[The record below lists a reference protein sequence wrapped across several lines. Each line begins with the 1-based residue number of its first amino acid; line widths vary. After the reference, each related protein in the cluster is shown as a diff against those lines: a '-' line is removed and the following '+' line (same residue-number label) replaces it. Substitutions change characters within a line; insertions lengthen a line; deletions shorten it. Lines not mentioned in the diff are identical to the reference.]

1 MRLSLLLF
9 ILSLKLKAAARK
21 NQAFRKYIGTTITLK
36 VLIKTRDGKSGRL
49 FVFDKGRVSS
59 LKGAHHACD
68 AALVW
73 SDSGSAFT
81 VMLKGTDEA
90 SFKAAAAGKLTV
102 EGMAYYIQWFNDAVK
117 LTM

>member
-9 ILSLKLKAAARK
+9 ILALKLKSSARS
-21 NQAFRKYIGTTITLK
+21 NQAFKNYIGAIKLK
-36 VLIKTRDGKSGRL
+36 ILIKTRDGKWGRL

-59 LKGAHHACD
+59 LKGANHACD

-73 SDSGSAFT
+73 SDSGTAFST
-81 VMLKGTDEA
+81 MVKGTDEA

-102 EGMAYYIQWFNDAVK
+102 EGMSYYIQWFNDAVK
-117 LTM
+117 IVM

>member
-9 ILSLKLKAAARK
+9 ILSLKLKDAARR
-21 NQAFRKYIGTTITLK
+21 NQAFRKYIGNIKLRI
-36 VLIKTRDGKSGRL
+36 LIKTRDGKWGRL

-59 LKGAHHACD
+59 LKGAGHPCD
-68 AALVW
+68 AALAW
-73 SDSGSAFT
+73 SDSGTAFK

-102 EGMAYYIQWFNDAVK
+102 EGMSYYIQWFNDAVK